1 MTDTLAEAEVTTG
14 RWRPFDVT
22 SPIRARRSRA
32 RTAVSAL
39 RARPDRKTRYL
50 GMTRRGTALRP
61 GPATARDWR
70 QREDLRDERIGEVFA
85 ATERAA
91 CLRAIQRFKIKDED
105 RRDLEVR
112 RAKSDSPAAGH
123 LS

>member
-1 MTDTLAEAEVTTG
+1 VGAASSVYSNLRSMAPASYYRRWEV
-14 RWRPFDVT
+14 
-22 SPIRARRSRA
+22 
-32 RTAVSAL
+32 
-39 RARPDRKTRYL
+39 Y
-50 GMTRRGTALRP
+50 
-61 GPATARDWR
+61 
-70 QREDLRDERIGEVFA
+70 LRDERMREVWA

-112 RAKSDSPAAGH
+112 RVKGDLPRAGH